1 LKKYTKSNKF
11 SNSSFYINSKGLK
24 VTCFSSFQV
33 IHEEL
38 LKLGINTKDLTINE
52 LLNLISKRILNELC
66 LSRKLNQN
74 FYNSENGNILNVLL
88 LNVREVAYNL
98 YDFDTTK
105 MSDEL
110 KESYQ
115 YQYPVEIA

>member
-1 LKKYTKSNKF
+1 
-11 SNSSFYINSKGLK
+11 
-24 VTCFSSFQV
+24 
-33 IHEEL
+33 
-38 LKLGINTKDLTINE
+38 
-52 LLNLISKRILNELC
+52 
-66 LSRKLNQN
+66 
-74 FYNSENGNILNVLL
+74 L

>member
-1 LKKYTKSNKF
+1 MKKYTKSNKF
-11 SNSSFYINSKGLK
+11 SNALFYINSSGAK
-24 VTCFSSFQV
+24 VTCFSSYK
-33 IHEEL
+33 IINEEL
-38 LKLGINTKDLTINE
+38 LQLGINTKDLTITE
-52 LLNLISKRILNELC
+52 LLNIISKRILNELC

-105 MSDEL
+105 MPDEL
-110 KESYQ
+110 KESYK